1 MQEDTK
7 LHHPEKTLY
16 WLLTAPMF
24 LLYIGTAT
32 AISRFGWLPLGV
44 YLAFFPLVALGQSTA
59 CVEFEC
65 PYLNTFAPC
74 AAGFCLPAKWIARLY
89 ADRKLPGWL
98 FKIGITTAEAAFF
111 GIILY
116 PLVFL
121 YRMGIPYLAAY
132 LLAVLLYAGVFL
144 LRICPSCAIRD
155 VCPGGQAGWQLQKWL
170 GINT

>member
-7 LHHPEKTLY
+7 PHHPEKTLY
-16 WLLTAPMF
+16 WLLTAPIF
-24 LLYIGTAT
+24 LLYIGAAA

-65 PYLNTFAPC
+65 PYLDTFAPC
-74 AAGFCLPAKWIARLY
+74 AAGFCLPAKWIARFY
-89 ADRKLPGWL
+89 AGHKLPTWL
-98 FKIGITTAEAAFF
+98 FKIGITTAELAFF

-121 YRMGIPYLAAY
+121 YRLGISFLAAY
-132 LLAVLLYAGVFL
+132 LLAVLVYAGFFL
-144 LRICPSCAIRD
+144 LRICPACAIRNI
-155 VCPGGQAGWQLQKWL
+155 CPGGQTSRRLQNWL
-170 GINT
+170 DTIA